1 MPFVSVPEAVEEVR
15 AGRIVVVV
23 DDEDRENEGDL
34 TIAAEKVTP
43 EIINFMATYG
53 RGLICLAL
61 TAERCDYLR
70 LPLISP
76 QNTSNF
82 GTAFC
87 ESIDAREGVT
97 TGISAADRTRTILAA
112 IDPATRPADL
122 ARPGHVFPLRAR
134 EGGVLVRAGQTEA
147 SVDLAR
153 LAGLVPAGVICEIMN
168 PDGTMARVPE
178 LEAFCLHH
186 GLKMISVAELIRYRL
201 KHERYIHR
209 MAEGCIETEFGEFR
223 TVAYSSDMNPEL
235 HLALIRGEPAGHEN
249 VLVRMHS
256 HCVYGDVF
264 ASTFC
269 DCHRLVRE
277 SLRKIAAE
285 GMGVLVYLHQ
295 TGPGFRVE
303 KDEQGASRMVSHG
316 RDFMHYTGA
325 AGQRQLQHEHGI
337 GAQILSDLG
346 LHTIRL
352 LTNHPRKIVAL
363 EGFGI
368 EIVEQ
373 VPVTHPVVKAGD

>member
-1 MPFVSVPEAVEEVR
+1 MPFVSVPEAVEEIR

-43 EIINFMATYG
+43 EIINFMATHG

-61 TAERCDYLR
+61 TAERCDHLR

-112 IDPATRPADL
+112 IDPATRPSDL

-153 LAGLVPAGVICEIMN
+153 SAGLVPAGVICEIMN

-178 LEAFCLHH
+178 LQEFCRHH
-186 GLKMISVAELIRYRL
+186 GLKMISVADMIRHRL

-209 MAEGCIETEFGEFR
+209 RAEGCIETEFGEFR
-223 TVAYSSDMNPEL
+223 TVAYSSEMNPEI
-235 HLALIRGEPAGHEN
+235 HLALIRGEPAGHEK

-269 DCHRLVRE
+269 DCHKLVRE
-277 SLRKIAAE
+277 SLRRIAEE
-285 GMGVLVYLHQ
+285 GIGVLVYLHQ
-295 TGPGFRVE
+295 TGPGFRLE

-373 VPVTHPVVKAGD
+373 VPVNVPAIKVGD